1 MRAVAVIPARYGST
15 RFPGKPLAPVL
26 GRPLIAWVV
35 DAARACPRFREV
47 CVATDAEPIARAA
60 REAGARVVMTSQG
73 CASGTDRVAEAAR
86 SVDADVYVN
95 VQGDEPLVDPD
106 DLADLVEVFAAE
118 PGTRVATLSR
128 PIRDPAELTRPDVVK
143 VVCDRG
149 GNALYFSRSP
159 VPYYRDAWGSLGPGP
174 VPAHPWIPRKHI
186 GIYAFSRE
194 ALLAFRD
201 LPPGLLEGAER
212 LEQLRAL
219 EAGWRIRVLEAR
231 WDSVGVDRP
240 QDVPRVEALLRARG
254 ARPAG

>member
-60 REAGARVVMTSQG
+60 RAAGARVVMTSRG

-86 SVDADVYVN
+86 SVGADVYVN

-118 PGTRVATLSR
+118 PGTPMATLSR

-174 VPAHPWIPRKHI
+174 VPAHPWMPRKHI

-231 WDSVGVDRP
+231 GDSVGVDRP
-240 QDVPRVEALLRARG
+240 EDVPRVEALLRARG
-254 ARPAG
+254 ARPAD